1 MPLLWEGAVM
11 MKATRILIVDDHPL
25 VREALKLILE
35 DGSGMVIA
43 DEAGT
48 KAEALQKICEND
60 YDVVLLDLR
69 MPDSGGLEGLK
80 EIKMQRPS
88 LPVLVISVYPEE
100 DYGVRAL
107 KAGASGY
114 VNKREMVNELTMA
127 IRTVL
132 SGKKYIGPTMAEK
145 LALSLNEILDKK
157 PHESLSDRELEVMLL
172 IASGKRLKEIA
183 DKLSLSIKTVSTYR
197 TRILE
202 KMNLESNAQLIRYA
216 LQNRLID

>member
-1 MPLLWEGAVM
+1 M
-11 MKATRILIVDDHPL
+11 MKATRVLIVDDHPL
-25 VREALKLILE
+25 VREVLKLILE
-35 DGSGMVIA
+35 DGSGMLIA

-100 DYGVRAL
+100 EYGVRAL
-107 KAGASGY
+107 RSGAAGY
-114 VNKREMVNELTMA
+114 VNKQEAVNELTMA
-127 IRTVL
+127 IRTVI

-145 LALSLNEILDKK
+145 LALSLDETLDKK
-157 PHESLSDRELEVMLL
+157 PHESLSNREFEVMLL
-172 IASGKRLKEIA
+172 IASGKRLKGIA

-202 KMNLESNAQLIRYA
+202 KMNLESNAELIRYA